1 MAEKDMDIYLGYTTD
16 KALTP
21 FYRKFLSALDE
32 KKLMK
37 SVCSK
42 CDTEYLPPREYCQKC
57 MSNCELEE
65 FTERE
70 AKLYSY
76 VIVDFPPETMSS
88 RAPYVVGIGEFPS
101 GKRLTAHITNLMSQ
115 PEVGMDLK
123 LAFETIEES
132 VDSKKITYKWLV

>member
-1 MAEKDMDIYLGYTTD
+1 MDIYLGYTTD
-16 KALTP
+16 KAVTP
-21 FYRKFLSALDE
+21 FYRKFLSALDD

-37 SVCSK
+37 SVCPE
-42 CDTEYLPPREYCQKC
+42 CNTEYLPPREYCQKC
-57 MSNCELEE
+57 MTKSELKE

-76 VIVDFPPETMSS
+76 VIVDFPPESMSS

-123 LAFETIEES
+123 LAFETVEES
-132 VDSKKITYKWLV
+132 VGSKKITYKWLV